1 MLNNLT
7 MMLVFGINPEN
18 FNLVTC
24 SLAKNMISSL
34 CPCNLHAIQS
44 SISYELQIKL
54 LSMKEQVA
62 FEPANIA
69 LTILDN
75 IMPACQ
81 GSENTNAGGKRI
93 HARGYPS

>member
-18 FNLVTC
+18 FNLATC
-24 SLAKNMISSL
+24 SLVKNMISSF
-34 CPCNLHAIQS
+34 CSCNLHAIQS
-44 SISYELQIKL
+44 SITYELQIKL

-62 FEPANIA
+62 FEPAKIA

-75 IMPACQ
+75 IIPACQ
-81 GSENTNAGGKRI
+81 GSENTNEGGKRI

>member
-7 MMLVFGINPEN
+7 MMLVFGTNPEN
-18 FNLVTC
+18 FNLATC
-24 SLAKNMISSL
+24 SLIKNMISLL

-44 SISYELQIKL
+44 SITYELQIKL
-54 LSMKEQVA
+54 LSMKERVA
-62 FEPANIA
+62 FEPAKIA

-81 GSENTNAGGKRI
+81 ASENTNEGGKRI
-93 HARGYPS
+93 YARGYPS